1 MPDFPPLLA
10 LKGPRQE
17 KARLNS
23 LEPPRGR
30 EPLTFKAWRLARPM
44 ISFLLRKS
52 CLQLT
57 SDDDDDDDDAVGA
70 MVVKAV
76 AVEHRD
82 EMADGGGQ

>member
-1 MPDFPPLLA
+1 M
-10 LKGPRQE
+10 
-17 KARLNS
+17 
-23 LEPPRGR
+23 EPSRGR

-57 SDDDDDDDDAVGA
+57 NDDDDDDDNAVGA
-70 MVVKAV
+70 MVVKAVLAVLMVAQVV